1 MKKLVLCVSAAC
13 MLSGIVF
20 GQTRATDKDGLNV
33 FEVPKTEPAP
43 FDGIKV
49 KIGGAFTQS
58 WQSMKEEN
66 SATPVYKWDGAAYEY
81 NTGASYNKTTVID
94 GVTYSTM
101 VNGAKYTNV
110 NQLVPIKSGFN
121 TANANLYL
129 DVALAEGVNL
139 NMALYLSS
147 RHHNECW
154 VKGGY
159 IQFDKVPF
167 VKSELLDDI
176 MKFTTVKVGHM
187 EVNYGDAHF
196 RRSDNGCSIYNPF
209 VENYIMDEF
218 ATEIGAEVD
227 LQHKGF
233 IGVLGIT
240 NGEIKGDIGGLS
252 QTPASATANPYP
264 SEGNRHPSVLG
275 KLGYDKQ
282 VTDNFR
288 LRASVSAYYNSGAM
302 SSTLFGGDR
311 GGSHYFGVIENALS
325 TSAAFSGRF
334 NPGFNDKIGT
344 GMGNLLLKYKLLDGL
359 SLESFTTYES
369 AKGRAQKETLGE
381 RTAKQFATDFVVRMG
396 KSENVWLGA
405 RYNTVKSEMAAQSSA
420 STNTWTALPDI
431 TINRFAI
438 SGGWYMTKNIMAK
451 VEYVNQKYK
460 GFTNGIYDAVTP
472 TKVIVPADIRS
483 GAKFNGVVLEAVV
496 GF

>member
-1 MKKLVLCVSAAC
+1 MIMKKLVLCVSAAC
-13 MLSGIVF
+13 MLSGVVVA
-20 GQTRATDKDGLNV
+20 QSRATDKDGLNV

-43 FDGIKV
+43 FDGLKV

-58 WQSMKEEN
+58 WQSLKDEN
-66 SATPVYKWDGAAYEY
+66 TATPVFKWDGAAYEY
-81 NTGASYNKTTVID
+81 NASKNNIID
-94 GVTYSTM
+94 ENSKY

-110 NQLVPIKSGFN
+110 NNLIPIKPGFN
-121 TANANLYL
+121 TANANLYF

-139 NMALYLSS
+139 NMTLYLSS

-167 VKSELLDDI
+167 IKSQLLDDI

-187 EVNYGDAHF
+187 EINYGDAHF
-196 RRSDNGCSIYNPF
+196 RRSNNGCSIYNPF

-233 IGVLGIT
+233 IGVLGVT

-252 QTPASATANPYP
+252 PTPSTASANPYP
-264 SEGNRHPSVLG
+264 SEGNRHPSILG

-282 VTDNFR
+282 LTDKFR
-288 LRASVSAYYNSGAM
+288 LRVSASGYYNSGAM

-311 GGSHYFGVIENALS
+311 GGSHYFGVIENAIS

-334 NPGFNDKIGT
+334 NPGFTDKIGT
-344 GMGNLLLKYKLLDGL
+344 AMGNLLLKYKLMEGL

-369 AKGRAQKETLGE
+369 AKGRAQKETLGD
-381 RTAKQFATDFVVRMG
+381 RTATQFAEDFVLRLG
-396 KSENVWLGA
+396 KNENFWLGG
-405 RYNTVKSEMAAQSSA
+405 RYNTVTSGMSTLTAS
-420 STNTWTALPDI
+420 STNTWSKLPDA
-431 TINRFAI
+431 TINRLAI
-438 SGGWYMTKNIMAK
+438 SGGWYMTKNVMAK
-451 VEYVNQKYK
+451 VEYVNQEYK
-460 GFTNGIYDAVTP
+460 DFDA
-472 TKVIVPADIRS
+472 KDIRN
-483 GAKFNGVVLEAVV
+483 GGKFNGVVFEAVV